1 MPLKLLPGSHAL
13 GSTLLCCSLL
23 LHGCTAA
30 IIATTATVASTMHD
44 RRTTDAVMD
53 DQEIKLRARATLSN
67 NSELSRESRM
77 HVTSYNRRVL
87 IFGQA
92 KSSAVAEKFA
102 HIVSRQPKVKAVY
115 NEVEVAPLASAKE
128 LSGDA
133 VLTSKIKT
141 SLLRLGVKGFDP
153 SRVNVSSSRGNV
165 YLIGL
170 VTPQEGPQVV
180 EHVRGISGVKKVID
194 IFEYYER

>member
-1 MPLKLLPGSHAL
+1 MPLKRLPGSHAL
-13 GSTLLCCSLL
+13 GATVLCCALL

-30 IIATTATVASTMHD
+30 IIATSATLASTMHD

-67 NSELSRESRM
+67 STELSSRSRM

-92 KSSAVAEKFA
+92 ESSAVATKFA

-128 LSGDA
+128 LSADA
-133 VLTSKIKT
+133 VLTSRIKT

-153 SRVNVSSSRGNV
+153 SRVNVSSSQGNV

-170 VTPQEGPQVV
+170 VTAQEGPQII
-180 EHVRGISGVKKVID
+180 EHVRGVSGVKKVID